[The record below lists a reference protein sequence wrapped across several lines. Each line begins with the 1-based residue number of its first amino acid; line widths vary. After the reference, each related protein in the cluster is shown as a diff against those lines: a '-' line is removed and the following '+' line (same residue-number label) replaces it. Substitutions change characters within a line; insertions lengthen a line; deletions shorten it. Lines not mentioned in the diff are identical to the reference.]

1 MKIHEYQAKQI
12 IAKFQIPIQRGDIA
26 TTVSEAKSIAEK
38 LNKPVVIKA
47 QVHVGGRGKA
57 GGVKLAADMKE
68 LESAASAILGMKI
81 KGLTVEKVLIA
92 EAVDIDKEYYLGITV
107 DREAQQNIFM
117 VSSAGG
123 VDIEAVAANTPEK
136 IAKTHVNPGIGLH
149 DYQLRQL
156 CYAAKLDKK
165 YVPTISQFLAK
176 LYQVYIATDAS
187 LAEINP
193 LVITKQGTVIAA
205 DTKIN
210 IDDNA
215 LYRHPEFEMYKEESE
230 EDAIEAAAHRQNIQY
245 VRLDGTIGILGNGA
259 GLVMATI
266 DEVKRAGAVAA
277 NFLDIGGGAKSE
289 LVKNAMEIVLMDK
302 KVNGLLFNV
311 FGGITR
317 CDEVA
322 KGLIEA
328 TKTMQIN
335 VPIVVRLTGTN
346 EREGLE
352 LLKST
357 KLVPAQS
364 MQEAAEKIVAL
375 TK

>member
-12 IAKFQIPIQRGDIA
+12 IAKYQIPIQRGDVA
-26 TTVSEAKSIAEK
+26 TTVSEAITIAEK

-68 LESAASAILGMKI
+68 VESAAAAILGMKI

-107 DREAQQNIFM
+107 DREAQQNIIM

-123 VDIEAVAANTPEK
+123 VDIEEVAATTPEK
-136 IAKTHVNPGIGLH
+136 IAKTHINPSLGLH

-156 CYAAKLDKK
+156 CYTAQLEKK
-165 YVPTISQFLAK
+165 YISGITQFLYK
-176 LYQVYIATDAS
+176 LYNAYLATDAS

-205 DTKIN
+205 DAKIN

-215 LYRHPEFEMYKEESE
+215 LYRHPEFDMYKEESE
-230 EDAIEAAAHRQNIQY
+230 EDSIEAEAHRRNIQY

-266 DEVKRAGAVAA
+266 DEVKRAGGTAA
-277 NFLDIGGGAKSE
+277 NFLDIGGGAKSD
-289 LVKNAMEIVLMDK
+289 LVRNALEIVLMDK
-302 KVNGLLFNV
+302 KITGILFNV

-328 TKTMQIN
+328 TKTMQIK

-346 EREGLE
+346 EKEGRDQI
-352 LLKST
+352 KST

-364 MQEAAEKIVAL
+364 MQEAANKIVEL
-375 TK
+375 TQ

>member
-1 MKIHEYQAKQI
+1 MKIHEYQAKLI
-12 IAKFQIPIQRGDIA
+12 LNKFQIPIPKGEIA
-26 TTVSEAKSIAEK
+26 TSVDTVVAIATN
-38 LNKPVVIKA
+38 LNKPVVVKA

-57 GGVKLAADMKE
+57 GGIKLARDAKAAK
-68 LESAASAILGMKI
+68 SVASAILGMNI
-81 KGLTVEKVLIA
+81 KGLTVEKVLVE
-92 EAVDIDKEYYLGITV
+92 EAIDIDKEYYLGITV
-107 DREAQQNIFM
+107 DREAQQNIVM

-123 VDIEAVAANTPEK
+123 VDIEEVAATTPQK
-136 IAKTHVNPGIGLH
+136 IAKTHINPGLGLH

-156 CYAAKLDKK
+156 CYSAKLEKK
-165 YVPTISQFLAK
+165 YISGITQFLHK
-176 LYQVYIATDAS
+176 LYNVYLATDAS

-205 DTKIN
+205 DAKIN

-230 EDAIEAAAHRQNIQY
+230 EDSIEAEAHRRNIQY

-266 DEVKRAGAVAA
+266 DEVKRAGGTSA

-289 LVKNAMEIVLMDK
+289 LVKNALEIVLMDK
-302 KVNGLLFNV
+302 KITGILFNV

-328 TKTMQIN
+328 TKTMQIK

-346 EREGLE
+346 EREGLD

-357 KLVPAQS
+357 KLIPAQS
-364 MQEAAEKIVAL
+364 MQEAANKIVEL